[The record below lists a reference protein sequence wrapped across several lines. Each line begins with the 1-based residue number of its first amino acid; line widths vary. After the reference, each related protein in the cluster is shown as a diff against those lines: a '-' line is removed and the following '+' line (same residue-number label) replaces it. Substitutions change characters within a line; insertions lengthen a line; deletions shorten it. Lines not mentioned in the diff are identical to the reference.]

1 MAPKARRTL
10 KRPAASCEPIASK
23 VRKAAVKAKA
33 VAPTPAAAVAP
44 TPAAPLP
51 APSVI
56 EVNDESQGNQSTLT
70 AVVEHIMD
78 EMAEEGL
85 VGKKNPHDSDS

>member
-23 VRKAAVKAKA
+23 VRKAAVKAK
-33 VAPTPAAAVAP
+33 AVAP